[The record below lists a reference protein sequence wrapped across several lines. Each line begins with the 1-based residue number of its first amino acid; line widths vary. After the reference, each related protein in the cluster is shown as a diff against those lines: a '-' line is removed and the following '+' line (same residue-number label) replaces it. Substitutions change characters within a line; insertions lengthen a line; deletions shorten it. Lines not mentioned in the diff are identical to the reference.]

1 MTLFSLGPFEICVL
15 ILAVLILI
23 SLYRLVAGPTSPDR
37 VVALDA
43 INTLVV
49 GIMFAL
55 GVVFKEN
62 IFVDVAILYAVLS
75 FIGTIYFAWYIGGR
89 YT

>member
-1 MTLFSLGPFEICVL
+1 MILLFPEPFEICVL
-15 ILAVLILI
+15 VLAVLILVA
-23 SLYRLVAGPTSPDR
+23 LYRLVAGPTSPDR

-55 GVVFKEN
+55 GVIFREN

-75 FIGTIYFAWYIGGR
+75 FIGTIYYAWYIGGR